1 MPRRIHGKKGLGFDS
16 EEFEKRERKAK
27 REAALL
33 LQTELSRDRF
43 DTLLRNRDYASVC
56 AIAKQVLEKTN
67 LAYKI
72 EKIQFKDAV
81 LHNVGNQ
88 ERFAN
93 VLFNLMYSPS
103 EMETHFKK
111 FCDLLSETGV
121 SKWSVATYYQFLW
134 SGREW
139 IVAVL
144 LRLDVRTSH
153 EIAFVNWLVICLIC
167 LARLILPTIESV
179 AGDRLWRL

>member
-1 MPRRIHGKKGLGFDS
+1 MR
-16 EEFEKRERKAK
+16 
-27 REAALL
+27 
-33 LQTELSRDRF
+33 
-43 DTLLRNRDYASVC
+43 SVC

-121 SKWSVATYYQFLW
+121 SKWSVATYYQISLEWSRMDCLPSFLG
-134 SGREW
+134 STF
-139 IVAVL
+139 VQAM
-144 LRLDVRTSH
+144 RLPS
-153 EIAFVNWLVICLIC
+153 
-167 LARLILPTIESV
+167 
-179 AGDRLWRL
+179 